1 MKKKYG
7 KNLIFEDFIHDREVK
22 MYRSDAEDSVHSDYT
37 LNVQV
42 FTLDNLPF
50 SPLTGDQQHIFF
62 DYEKAGTDAVKIT
75 GVEGHFYNAI
85 TRRYEVT
92 DHTFVVGELLDD
104 KVSETV
110 ATQQMREAAEKVIA
124 ELSKR
129 IPMPPHIKHP
139 KILTDVQRAEKLVT
153 DRNVKITSL
162 SKATGTSTYTLYNY
176 RKNPA
181 SLHKASQATVD
192 CLTSKY
198 FETYFSRN
206 EIERFRMMLINIV
219 GAYLKETEGN
229 PIAYDPAHAL
239 YTMCQKGDWHRLA
252 KMEELWRASYSVER
266 SL

>member
-1 MKKKYG
+1 MKK

-22 MYRSDAEDSVHSDYT
+22 MYHCDADDSAHSDYT

-62 DYEKAGTDAVKIT
+62 DYAKAGTDVVKIT
-75 GVEGHFYNAI
+75 GIEGYFYNAV
-85 TRRYEVT
+85 TKRYEVT
-92 DHTFVVGELLDD
+92 DHTFVVGKLLND
-104 KVSETV
+104 KVNEEV
-110 ATQQMREAAEKVIA
+110 ATQQMKEAVEKVIA

-129 IPMPPHIKHP
+129 IPMPAHFKHP
-139 KILTDVQRAEKLVT
+139 KILTDVQRAEKLIT

-162 SKATGTSTYTLYNY
+162 SKATGISTYTLYNY
-176 RKNPA
+176 RENPA
-181 SLHKASQATVD
+181 SLRKASHATVD
-192 CLTSKY
+192 CLVTKY

-206 EIERFRMMLINIV
+206 EIERFRMMLISIV
-219 GAYLKETEGN
+219 GAYLKEAEAN

-252 KMEELWRASYSVER
+252 KMEELWRASYSVEK

>member
-1 MKKKYG
+1 MSDD
-7 KNLIFEDFIHDREVK
+7 LISRKAVLDILTEERMRNSILASPAFTEILVQRVK
-22 MYRSDAEDSVHSDYT
+22 D
-37 LNVQV
+37 
-42 FTLDNLPF
+42 LPTAF
-50 SPLTGDQQHIFF
+50 N
-62 DYEKAGTDAVKIT
+62 K
-75 GVEGHFYNAI
+75 
-85 TRRYEVT
+85 
-92 DHTFVVGELLDD
+92 
-104 KVSETV
+104 
-110 ATQQMREAAEKVIA
+110 EKVIA

-129 IPMPPHIKHP
+129 IPMPAHFKHP

-162 SKATGTSTYTLYNY
+162 SKATGISTYTLYNY

>member
-1 MKKKYG
+1 M
-7 KNLIFEDFIHDREVK
+7 
-22 MYRSDAEDSVHSDYT
+22 
-37 LNVQV
+37 LNKS
-42 FTLDNLPF
+42 TTISIIGSNIPTSF
-50 SPLTGDQQHIFF
+50 SPD
-62 DYEKAGTDAVKIT
+62 
-75 GVEGHFYNAI
+75 NAI
-85 TRRYEVT
+85 YSFSS
-92 DHTFVVGELLDD
+92 DFVKTTPLVNLSSKIRNLADFSSIKLYDPETD
-104 KVSETV
+104 KVNYYE
-110 ATQQMREAAEKVIA
+110 QRKINFG
-124 ELSKR
+124 K
-129 IPMPPHIKHP
+129 IK
-139 KILTDVQRAEKLVT
+139 KILDFNKNIEEKLVT

-162 SKATGTSTYTLYNY
+162 SKATGISTYTLYNY